1 MFLNE
6 ILQLDKT
13 ISSIRKIDQF
23 LAQCDK
29 TSKDYYMAFA
39 YRTLVLHAIGKTNEA
54 LKLLYTQISNLQI
67 LPDEG
72 ILALCDAIIEITMDV
87 GRLDQTKKYMEI
99 KRRYLPV
106 SQSHRYTKDCIRLA
120 YASKEYQQ
128 AIRLI
133 ESFLKDDLPKEDEIW
148 AREQLSTIYLEGH
161 QYDLFLESILP
172 LQD

>member
-87 GRLDQTKKYMEI
+87 GRLDQTKNTWKSNGGICRYRNHI
-99 KRRYLPV
+99 VIRRIV
-106 SQSHRYTKDCIRLA
+106 SAWRTHRRNINRL
-120 YASKEYQQ
+120 
-128 AIRLI
+128 
-133 ESFLKDDLPKEDEIW
+133 FD
-148 AREQLSTIYLEGH
+148 
-161 QYDLFLESILP
+161 
-172 LQD
+172 